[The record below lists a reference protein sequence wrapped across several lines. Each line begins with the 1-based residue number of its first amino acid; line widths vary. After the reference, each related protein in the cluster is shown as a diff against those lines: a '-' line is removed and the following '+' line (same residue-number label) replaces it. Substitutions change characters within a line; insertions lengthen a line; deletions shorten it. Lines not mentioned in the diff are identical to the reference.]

1 AGAERMSELNKKL
14 TSTLEINVR
23 FSETDAMGVVWHGN
37 YLKYF
42 EDGREHF
49 GREYGMPYLTVAGHG
64 FFIPIV
70 HTSLDFKASVYY
82 GQKIKVVT
90 EYVPVRTAKIVFN
103 YKVINLTTDE
113 LAAEGTTTQVFISQ
127 ETRQLE
133 LLIPPFYQAWKDTYF
148 NK

>member
-1 AGAERMSELNKKL
+1 MDENKAAL
-14 TSTLEINVR
+14 SSAIEIEVR

-49 GREYGMPYLTVAGHG
+49 GKVYDIPYLKVANHG
-64 FFIPIV
+64 YFIPIV

-82 GQKIKVVT
+82 GQRIKVIT
-90 EYVPVRTAKIVFN
+90 EFVPVRTAKIVFN
-103 YKVINLTTDE
+103 YKVINLATGET
-113 LAAEGTTTQVFISQ
+113 AAVGTTTQVFVSQ

-133 LLIPPFYQAWKDTYF
+133 LVNPPFYQAWKEAHQL
-148 NK
+148 